1 MDKTKTPVRERLVT
15 PVLVPQLDGIIAAY
29 AGETDEP
36 NRATVHA
43 LAVQLRDTLKF
54 MEESIKTQHNLT
66 CGKEGTVSSLRY
78 ELEARK
84 QLKLDLSSFDL

>member
-1 MDKTKTPVRERLVT
+1 MPKTKTPVRERVVT

-54 MEESIKTQHNLT
+54 MEETIKTQHILT
-66 CGKEGTVSSLRY
+66 CGEAKEETVSWLGD
-78 ELEARK
+78 ELEARS
-84 QLKLDLSSFDL
+84 QLKLDLDE